1 MWRRA
6 IFPKLTVKEGEVSLE
21 VKRKLRHIVFLTD
34 PKVLISEWI
43 PFGRNHMIAFNDE
56 LDSFH
61 GTRGTL
67 LTDRVDRSP
76 SKSTFETSPILTEV
90 TVKNFDA
97 SRYVDFIARVYY
109 PEVVEQIEE
118 IGIHIEDTGFV
129 LYGTELSEVAGRKP
143 TIPLDHIS
151 RVISDMVQDT
161 SVAMDTLLSTFQR
174 RVLELVYFDKPK
186 DRDKF
191 SVLIANDIE
200 PRLKTAEDY
209 QDGEEKENEI
219 NQVVEIAYDFRDL
232 DQEDKLFIGTHGIIL
247 ISKNHKAYEQLI
259 SLYALVQ
266 SLSSF
271 QSNLFTKLW
280 TLWDLVKDSRKKLVE
295 MGLKYLTKAQEELAE
310 YRSDII
316 LIDNIT
322 GYMREAVEKTRK
334 NWSELKGKSSK
345 AGQELAEVLEIGKG
359 IEMVEERI
367 DDINNVAEGLTN
379 EIDGLGS
386 LVNVLADHAMTNEAR
401 NIEYLAIFLSIGAI
415 LAQVFYGQPT
425 MLLSSIA
432 LLGALLFMTHFLLR
446 KRRA

>member
-1 MWRRA
+1 M
-6 IFPKLTVKEGEVSLE
+6 E
-21 VKRKLRHIVFLTD
+21 VKHKLHHIVFVKD

-67 LTDRVDRSP
+67 LTDRVDRSL

-97 SRYVDFIARVYY
+97 SIYVDFIARVYY

-118 IGIHIEDTGFV
+118 IGVHIEDSGFV
-129 LYGTELSEVAGRKP
+129 LYGTELSEVAGKKP
-143 TIPLDHIS
+143 VIPLDHIS
-151 RVISDMVQDT
+151 RVISDLVQDT

-174 RVLELVYFDKPK
+174 RVLELVYFDKPR

-191 SVLIANDIE
+191 TVLIANDIE
-200 PRLKTAEDY
+200 PRLKTAKDY
-209 QDGEEKENEI
+209 RDGEEKENEI
-219 NQVVEIAYDFRDL
+219 NQVVKIAYDFRDL
-232 DQEDKLFIGTHGIIL
+232 GEDKIFIGTHGLIL
-247 ISKNHKAYEQLI
+247 VSKKHEAYEQLI

-266 SLSSF
+266 SLSGF

-280 TLWDLVKDSRKKLVE
+280 TLWDMVKDTRKKLIE
-295 MGLKYLTKAQEELAE
+295 RGLKYLITAQEELAE
-310 YRSDII
+310 YRSSVI

-322 GYMREAVEKTRK
+322 GYMRGAVEKTRK
-334 NWSELKGKSSK
+334 NWNELKGKASR
-345 AGQELAEVLEIGKG
+345 AGQKLGEVLEIGKG
-359 IEMVEERI
+359 IEMAEERI

-386 LVNVLADHAMTNEAR
+386 LVNVLADHSMTNEAR
-401 NIEYLAIFLSIGAI
+401 NIEFIAIFLSVAAI
-415 LAQVFYGQPT
+415 FAQVFYGQPA
-425 MLLSSIA
+425 MLLSSVA
-432 LLGALLFMTHFLLR
+432 LLCLLLFMLHFLR